1 MAVKSKPPAVRVV
14 VDSKIA
20 RLVPPTKFFYLFGG
34 FLFYPRKLKGA
45 KISARQ
51 SGEWSATGRL
61 PVKTID

>member
-1 MAVKSKPPAVRVV
+1 M
-14 VDSKIA
+14 
-20 RLVPPTKFFYLFGG
+20 PPTKFFYSFGG

-61 PVKTID
+61 PVKTIN